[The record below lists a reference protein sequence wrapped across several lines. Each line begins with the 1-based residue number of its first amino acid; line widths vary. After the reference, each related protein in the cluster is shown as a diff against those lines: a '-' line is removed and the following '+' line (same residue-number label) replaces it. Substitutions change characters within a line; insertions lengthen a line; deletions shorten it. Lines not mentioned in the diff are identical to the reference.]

1 MDVAMATR
9 PAATPANLSAFDFIM
24 RLVDERRQGL
34 IGAPP
39 LAAPLA
45 LAAGTPAVLLGGK
58 KSIRDALRAAP
69 SSPLLTFAGP
79 SYLYFYRAREKFRAR
94 AAGNILGTP
103 IRMVRALATSK
114 VGERWLAGDAETYDM
129 PIDEHIARS
138 FRDLAKDTS
147 RTNELV
153 SKKYTVILVSLDA
166 YEDARPDATWPNVN
180 SPVTCGALY
189 DFLRERGWVAG

>member
-1 MDVAMATR
+1 MK
-9 PAATPANLSAFDFIM
+9 
-24 RLVDERRQGL
+24 LVDDRRQGL

-58 KSIRDALRAAP
+58 KSIRDALRAARD
-69 SSPLLTFAGP
+69 SPLLTFAGP
-79 SYLYFYRAREKFRAR
+79 SYLFFYRAREKFRAR
-94 AAGNILGTP
+94 AAANILGTP
-103 IRMVRALATSK
+103 IRLARALTSAK
-114 VGERWLAGDAETYDM
+114 PGQRMVVGEPELYDM

-138 FRDLAKDTS
+138 FKDLAKDTS
-147 RTNELV
+147 SRNEFV
-153 SKKYTVILVSLDA
+153 GKKYTVILISLDA
-166 YEDARPDATWPNVN
+166 YDDARPDATWPNVN